1 MPVAWLLQDGV
12 ADYLKSLPIPR
23 SFGDIKDLS
32 LKDYLHL
39 TFFFGAT
46 GGKHIRYDCDFIFLQ
61 PLLTFWDRKSAL
73 LTDRTLPSNS
83 PAIRS
88 SIPSSKIY
96 INKIIQRSIQEPKEL
111 TARLSTADAGSPP
124 SSHTVTA
131 LTTNI
136 TRRLETT
143 SVHLLSPRSEYL

>member
-23 SFGDIKDLS
+23 SFGDIKELS

-46 GGKHIRYDCDFIFLQ
+46 GGEFLGCFELKFLFLQ
-61 PLLTFWDRKSAL
+61 RLLTTWDRKSAH
-73 LTDRTLPSNS
+73 LTDKTLPSNS

-88 SIPSSKIY
+88 SIPSSKI
-96 INKIIQRSIQEPKEL
+96 
-111 TARLSTADAGSPP
+111 
-124 SSHTVTA
+124 SSHKIVFQY
-131 LTTNI
+131 
-136 TRRLETT
+136 
-143 SVHLLSPRSEYL
+143 LLSRTEGIDGKAVYCRCWKSAKFPYCDGAHNKYNKETGDNLGPLIISKE